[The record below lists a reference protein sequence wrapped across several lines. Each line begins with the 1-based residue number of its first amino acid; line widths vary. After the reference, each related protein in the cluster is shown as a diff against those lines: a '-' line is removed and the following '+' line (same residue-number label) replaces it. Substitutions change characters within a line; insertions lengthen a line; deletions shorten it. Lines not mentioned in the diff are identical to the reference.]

1 MFVIVERLAPFMK
14 IQTVT
19 ALQIFDSRGQPTVE
33 VEITLEGGGRGRG
46 LVPSGASTGQFE
58 AMELRDG
65 DVGKFRGKSVFR
77 AIENIEKQIAPAVSG
92 HDAED
97 QRSLD
102 EALVALDGTSNKG
115 RLGANAILGVSMAAA
130 VAVANAKQLSLYE
143 SLGDGVTLPFPE
155 IQILGGGAHAG
166 WRTDVQDFLLMATGA
181 TTYDEALEI
190 TYNVYHAAGD
200 LLRERGSY
208 CGLADE
214 GGYWPDF
221 RSNED
226 AFEIILRAIERAGYT
241 PGVEASLS
249 LDIAASDLFD
259 EKSGCYR
266 FRLEDRSFD
275 RDAFAGLLVDW
286 CEKYPIVSIEDPMAD
301 TDHEG
306 WKTIFG
312 ALGDRVQVVGDDLFT
327 TNVARI
333 QEGIREGVANS
344 VLIKLNQIGT
354 VTETIDAIRL
364 TQSAGWAP
372 IVSARSGETEDA
384 FIAHL
389 AVATDAGQLKVGSF
403 ARSERMAKWNEVLR
417 IARSLGSRATFP
429 GRTVLTGSGGIS

>member
-221 RSNED
+221 RS
-226 AFEIILRAIERAGYT
+226 
-241 PGVEASLS
+241 
-249 LDIAASDLFD
+249 
-259 EKSGCYR
+259 
-266 FRLEDRSFD
+266 
-275 RDAFAGLLVDW
+275 
-286 CEKYPIVSIEDPMAD
+286 
-301 TDHEG
+301 
-306 WKTIFG
+306 
-312 ALGDRVQVVGDDLFT
+312 
-327 TNVARI
+327 
-333 QEGIREGVANS
+333 
-344 VLIKLNQIGT
+344 
-354 VTETIDAIRL
+354 
-364 TQSAGWAP
+364 
-372 IVSARSGETEDA
+372 GETEDA